1 MKQGTIISH
10 YRIVDQLGRGGMGIV
25 YRAEDTKLDRT
36 VALKL
41 LPPHALV
48 SEDDR
53 ARFYREAR
61 AAAALNHANIAHIY
75 EIDEAEVENGESR
88 PFIAMEYI
96 DGDSLSEVIQK
107 GPLPLKDA
115 INYASQIAEGLKV
128 AHEANIVHRDIK
140 SGNVMLTSKGV
151 VKILDFGL
159 AKTAAS
165 TKLTQMGS
173 TLGTVAYMS
182 PEQAKGEEVDRR
194 SDIWSA
200 GVILYEMITGQMPFP
215 GDYEQAIVYGILNED
230 PESLTALRAGVPMA
244 LDGIMAKLL
253 AKDPGLR
260 YQHIDELPADLK
272 AIDLGSTVT
281 RSRISTGSRSVI
293 APASEPGGAFTQ
305 TLATP
310 AAKKQVPVWAWGVAA
325 AVLLA
330 VGLFAG
336 RMLSGGSEPAG
347 ELMRLQIDLPHAIQ
361 QLEPGWSPDGSELY
375 YLAQTSPD
383 DPVHVRRYTI
393 ASGESSP
400 VPGSEGADYVS
411 VSPDGRWLTVYDANR
426 GRFHRALRSGGEFTD
441 IPGAGTR
448 WKFGTYAQDGRFYFT
463 NDASEI
469 ASAGESGDVIV
480 HSQGDSTINWL
491 GIPVPAADGTTV
503 FFSHWSSANSSHGTF
518 RLSAQSPGYEAVSSQ
533 YTFLEVLDNGYAL
546 AIPSGSTNQAAA
558 LVPIDPKS
566 GELEGPAV
574 PVARLTING
583 YAVSKSGHLVYRERA
598 DASNESE
605 PLYRVASEG
614 NSNLIAGTPSGADDF
629 AAARNRGLI
638 AIEANPE
645 NPEGEDIYLINLESG
660 VQTRFTRGG
669 DNQYAEWSPDD
680 DYLYY
685 RSIPDQSSRGVI
697 MRRRTDATEPAEL
710 VLANTSESGSGVFH
724 PAVTSD
730 GSQLLFTHD
739 SDGTGT
745 QLHRIALGD
754 ILPLDLAD
762 ARQISRAE
770 ESVFGLDPSPDD
782 RYVVYRAGQAILVSS
797 IDGQGEVEITSDGF
811 EPVWSPDGDWI
822 YFSRSNSREVLRVAV
837 TTEPVF
843 RVLGAE
849 ERVFDVT
856 SHLHFDVAS
865 DGSLLVTMPET
876 AVQGDGSKIWLVLN
890 LANEAERIAPRNP

>member
-1 MKQGTIISH
+1 MKSGTVISH

-25 YRAEDTKLDRT
+25 YKAEDTKLDRT

-61 AAAALNHANIAHIY
+61 AAAALNHANIAHVY
-75 EIDEAEVENGESR
+75 EIDEAEVESGESR

-96 DGDSLSEVIQK
+96 DGSSLSEVIER

-293 APASEPGGAFTQ
+293 APASAAGTTFVQEPPPSTTKKPIPLWAMGGAAI
-305 TLATP
+305 L
-310 AAKKQVPVWAWGVAA
+310 
-325 AVLLA
+325 LLA
-330 VGLFAG
+330 AGLLTG
-336 RMLSGGSEPAG
+336 RMLSVETEAADG
-347 ELMRLQIDLPHAIQ
+347 LMRLQIDLPYAVQ
-361 QLEPGWSPDGSELY
+361 QLQPDWSPDGSELY
-375 YLAQTSPD
+375 YLAQTNPEE
-383 DPVHVRRYTI
+383 PVHVRRYTM
-393 ASGESSP
+393 ASGKSDP
-400 VPGSEGADYVS
+400 VPGSDEAGYVS
-411 VSPDGRWLTVYDANR
+411 VSPDGRWLTIYDANR
-426 GRFHRALRSGGEFTD
+426 ARFRRALRSGGEFTD
-441 IPGAGTR
+441 IPGAETR
-448 WKFGTYAQDGRFYFT
+448 WQFGTYGPDDRFYFT
-463 NDASEI
+463 TNASEI

-480 HSQGDSTINWL
+480 HTQRDSTISWL
-491 GIPVPAADGTTV
+491 GIPVPKDEST
-503 FFSHWSSANSSHGTF
+503 FFSHWSAASLSHGTM
-518 RLSAQSPGYEAVSSQ
+518 RLVSVSPGYETVSSQ
-533 YTFLEVLDNGYAL
+533 YTFLEILDNGYAL
-546 AIPSGSTNQAAA
+546 VIPSGSTNQAAA
-558 LVPIDPKS
+558 LVPIDLKN
-566 GELEGPAV
+566 GGLQGPAV
-574 PVARLTING
+574 PIARLSIWG
-583 YAVSKSGHLVYRERA
+583 FGVSRNGHLVYREQS
-598 DASNESE
+598 DASEEDE
-605 PLYRVASEG
+605 PLYQVASDR
-614 NSNLIAGTPSGADDF
+614 NADLRAATPAGSDDF
-629 AAARNRGLI
+629 VAARSRNLI

-645 NPEGEDIYLINLESG
+645 NPEGEDIYLINLDSG
-660 VQTRFTRGG
+660 VQTRLTRGG
-669 DNQYAEWSPDD
+669 DNQYAEWSPED

-685 RSIPDQSSRGVI
+685 RSTPDPSTKSVI

-710 VLANTSESGSGVFH
+710 VLANTSETGSGVFH

-730 GSQLLFTHD
+730 GSQLLFAHD
-739 SDGTGT
+739 SDGSGT
-745 QLHRIALGD
+745 ELYRIPLGD
-754 ILPLDLAD
+754 TLPLDLAD
-762 ARQISRAE
+762 ARQVTQAE
-770 ESVFGLDPSPDD
+770 ESVFGPDPSPDN
-782 RYVVYRAGQAILVSS
+782 RYVVYRAGEAILVSS
-797 IDGQGEVEITSDGF
+797 IDGQSEVEVTSDGY
-811 EPVWSPDGDWI
+811 EPVWSPDGAWI
-822 YFSRSNSREVLRVAV
+822 YFSRSNDREVHRIAV

-843 RVLGAE
+843 RVLGAA

-856 SHLHFDVAS
+856 SHLHFDLAS

-876 AVQGDGSKIWLVLN
+876 GVQGQESKIWLVLN